1 MDGLSQPTAGGPAAD
16 GGKRLRNKD
25 PCLPF
30 SERGGERDTQSHRG
44 SVAVNNDAVS
54 LIKMLRKRA
63 EYYDKKKDRVKNILI
78 KLGCLSKLHE
88 IESLINL
95 IEMHTKCGIVYS
107 TIILEFVDE
116 FIRRETP

>member
-1 MDGLSQPTAGGPAAD
+1 M
-16 GGKRLRNKD
+16 
-25 PCLPF
+25 
-30 SERGGERDTQSHRG
+30 
-44 SVAVNNDAVS
+44 NNDAVS